1 MKATVGKNITV
12 QEPSKQLQEWADHNL
27 VITNPD
33 YYAALKMGRNVRWM
47 PQNMKL
53 YERRGSSLVLPFGTL
68 RKVWEFIKTDYDLDF
83 APETTADIK
92 GDINLYPYQQVAVDN
107 MTKAKSGILQ
117 APCGSG
123 KTQMGLA
130 LLKHL
135 NLKALWLTHTTDL
148 LTQSKQRAEKY
159 LQGDFGTITDGEVNI
174 GKDITFAT
182 IQTMAKL
189 DLQNYQNEWNVIIVD
204 ECHKAVGSPNKV
216 MQFYKVISNLAA
228 RHKYGMSATL
238 HRADTMIKSMYAL
251 LGEKEYEIT
260 ELEVG
265 DNIIQAAR
273 QVVLTGIDPSTAYLD
288 TDGTML
294 HAELISYLVESRHRN
309 EMIAR
314 NVQHDLKDHYTL
326 VLTHRVDHCRVLRN
340 LIGSGSI
347 ITGSVSKD
355 ERAAIFEKMRT
366 GQERVLVATYAL
378 AKEGLDIPNLDRLHL
393 ATPQKDYAIVK
404 QSVGRI
410 ERAVQGKERPIVY
423 DYVDEKIGYC
433 LGMSK
438 KRKRIIE
445 K

>member
-1 MKATVGKNITV
+1 MKAIIGKNIEIK
-12 QEPSKQLQEWADHNL
+12 EPSLLVQQWASNNL
-27 VITNPD
+27 VLTNPD
-33 YYAALKMGRNVRWM
+33 YYVALKMGRNVKWM
-47 PQNMKL
+47 SQHMNL
-53 YERRGSSLVLPFGTL
+53 YEKRGSSLFIPFGSL
-68 RKVWEFIKTDYDLDF
+68 RQVWEFIKEDYTLEF
-83 APETTADIK
+83 APDTKANIQ
-92 GDINLYPYQQVAVDN
+92 GSINLYPYQQQAAER
-107 MTKAKSGILQ
+107 MKQAKSGILQ

-123 KTQMGLA
+123 KTQIGLGII
-130 LLKHL
+130 KEL

-148 LTQSKQRAEKY
+148 LTQSKQRAEAY

-189 DLQNYQNEWNVIIVD
+189 DIQSYRNEWNVIIVD
-204 ECHKAVGSPNKV
+204 ECHKAVGSPSKV

-251 LGEKEYEIT
+251 LGDKEYEIS
-260 ELEVG
+260 ELAVG
-265 DNIIQAAR
+265 DAIVKAAR
-273 QVVLTGIDPSTAYLD
+273 EVVLTRITPSTAYLD

-294 HAELISYLVESRHRN
+294 HANLISYLVDSRQRN
-309 EMIAR
+309 ELIASK
-314 NVQHDLKDHYTL
+314 VQGNLQNYNL

-340 LIGSGSI
+340 LIGTGSI

-355 ERAAIFEKMRT
+355 ERADIFDKVRNGKEH
-366 GQERVLVATYAL
+366 VLIATYAL
-378 AKEGLDIPNLDRLHL
+378 AKEGLDIPNLDRLYL

-410 ERAVQGKERPIVY
+410 ERATPGKDIPVVY
-423 DYVDEKIGYC
+423 DFVDEQIGYC
-433 LGMSK
+433 QGMAK

-445 K
+445 Q

>member
-1 MKATVGKNITV
+1 MKAKISNNIAI
-12 QEPSKQLQEWADHNL
+12 ENPSTQIQQWANDNL

-33 YYAALKMGRNVRWM
+33 YYAAMKLGRNVRWM
-47 PQNMKL
+47 PQNIKL
-53 YERRGSSLVLPFGTL
+53 YETRGGTIILPFGTL
-68 RKVWEFIKTDYDLDF
+68 KQVWKFIEKDYTPEF
-83 APETTADIK
+83 APNIPASIQ
-92 GDINLYPYQQVAVDN
+92 GDINLYPYQRQAADA
-107 MTKAKSGILQ
+107 MKRAKSGILQ

-130 LLKHL
+130 MIKEL

-148 LTQSKQRAEKY
+148 LTQSKQRAEQY
-159 LQGDFGTITDGEVNI
+159 LQGEFGTITDGEVNI

-189 DLQNYQNEWNVIIVD
+189 DLQNYKNEWNVIIVD

-251 LGEKEYEIT
+251 LGDKEYEIS
-260 ELEVG
+260 ELAVG
-265 DNIIQAAR
+265 DAITKAAR
-273 QVVLTGIDPSTAYLD
+273 EVILTGIPASTAYLD

-294 HAELISYLVESRHRN
+294 HQELITYLVESRQRN
-309 EMIAR
+309 EMIASK
-314 NVQHDLKDHYTL
+314 VQANLQNYNL

-347 ITGSVSKD
+347 VTGSVTKK
-355 ERAAIFEKMRT
+355 ERAEIFDKMKT
-366 GQERVLVATYAL
+366 GKEHVMIATYAL

-410 ERAVQGKERPIVY
+410 ERSHAGKGQPIVY

-433 LGMSK
+433 MGMAK
-438 KRKRIIE
+438 KRKRIITE
-445 K
+445 